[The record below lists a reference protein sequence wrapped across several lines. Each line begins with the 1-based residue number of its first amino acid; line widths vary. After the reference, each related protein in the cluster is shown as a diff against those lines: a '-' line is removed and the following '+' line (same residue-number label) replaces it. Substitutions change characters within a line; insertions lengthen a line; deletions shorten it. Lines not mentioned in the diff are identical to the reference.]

1 MYMKMRTPS
10 KMVNYGIALS
20 LFGIL
25 VFSLIATVEPM
36 TSRKEEKVEKGEK
49 GEKEDKKKGKKDS
62 TIMLSRDEAEKM
74 VEQIK
79 KFNLKATSA
88 KS

>member
-10 KMVNYGIALS
+10 RMVNYGIALA

-36 TSRKEEKVEKGEK
+36 TSKKEEKGDKKEDKKE
-49 GEKEDKKKGKKDS
+49 EKEDKKDS
-62 TIMLSRDEAEKM
+62 IMLTRDEAEKM
-74 VEQIK
+74 VEKIK
-79 KFNLKATSA
+79 ELNLKATSA

>member
-36 TSRKEEKVEKGEK
+36 TSRKEEKGEK
-49 GEKEDKKKGKKDS
+49 GEKEDKKEGKKDS